1 MTEISEKRK
10 WWAVGVL
17 SVAVLITGLDITVL
31 NLAMPQLA
39 TDIGASTADLQWIIN
54 SYVLAEA
61 ALLLPIGLM
70 ADRWGRKK
78 ILIGALV
85 LFGVTSLFAANAE
98 TSAQLI
104 IARTILGLGAA
115 ALVPIP
121 FALVRVMFR
130 EDERTK
136 AFAVLS
142 GITMLSLPLGPL
154 LGGWLVSHFWWGSVF
169 LINVPVVAFT
179 VVALIVLL
187 PESRAS
193 QTPRV
198 DLTGIV
204 VSSLGLILL
213 TFGIIEAGRLSITDP
228 VALGSSALGVVILA
242 GFIFRERALT
252 RRPGAA
258 PLLDMSLFRS
268 RPFTWGTILSVVVFF
283 AISGLLFTLPQY
295 FQEVRNNDPME
306 TGVRLLPVILGIA
319 IGVIAY
325 NWILNR
331 FGATVGI
338 GLGFF
343 LIAVG
348 MAAAAGTTLSSGY
361 GYVFGWSVIIGAGL
375 GFVMVGTAA
384 VAMNEI
390 SEERSGVGTAMM
402 QAVQR
407 FASALGVAILGA
419 IFNANYRGSLELP
432 GLPAETV
439 EAARDSAPAGV
450 EVARQLGSEEVLTMV
465 RSAFMDGMSVMLW
478 AMCGIAIAGLLLTV
492 VMLPPRVLA
501 TAKTDNA
508 EADGSSDQDALA
520 GYNGS

>member
-1 MTEISEKRK
+1 MTEISDRRK
-10 WWAVGVL
+10 WWAVGIL

-61 ALLLPIGLM
+61 AMLLPIGLM

-104 IARTILGLGAA
+104 IARAVLGLGAA

-130 EDERTK
+130 EEERTK

-169 LINVPVVAFT
+169 LINVPVVVFT

-198 DLTGIV
+198 DLAGIV

-213 TFGIIEAGRLSITDP
+213 TFGIIEAGRVSITDP
-228 VALGSSALGVVILA
+228 VALGSAALGIVVLA
-242 GFIFRERALT
+242 GFIARERALT
-252 RRPGAA
+252 RRPGAE

-325 NWILNR
+325 NGILNR

-338 GLGFF
+338 GLGFL

-348 MAAAAGTTLSSGY
+348 MGTAAGTTLSSGY

-432 GLPAETV
+432 GLPPETV
-439 EAARDSAPAGV
+439 DAARDSAPAGV
-450 EVARQLGSEEVLTMV
+450 EVARQLGSAELLTTV
-465 RSAFMDGMSVMLW
+465 RTAFMDGMSVMLW

-501 TAKTDNA
+501 TAKTDSTEGDA
-508 EADGSSDQDALA
+508 SSDQDALA
-520 GYNGS
+520 GYNGG